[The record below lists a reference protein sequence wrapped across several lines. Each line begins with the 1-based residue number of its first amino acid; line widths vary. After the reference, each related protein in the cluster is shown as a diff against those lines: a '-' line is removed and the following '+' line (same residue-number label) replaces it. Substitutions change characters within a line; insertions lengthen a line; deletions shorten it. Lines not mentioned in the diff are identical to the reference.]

1 MSVKNLEKR
10 LTDILGRD
18 DAVVVSINGKWG
30 VGKTYFWNE
39 FKDKLTSKKITSWY
53 KFNKKSTGQK
63 TAYISLFGKEK
74 ISDIRTD
81 IFLQVISKGGH
92 ALENLKK
99 LLKGIKVPYINTSA
113 LITLLDNKDF
123 KDVIVCFD
131 DFERLSSSMK
141 LEEVL
146 GLISELKEQK
156 NCKVVM
162 ILNEGELEGNNKKTF
177 AKYKEKLIDYEFD
190 YNPKPSESL
199 DILKSKLAAFTDYPL
214 EDYLTRHKI
223 NNIRIIDR
231 IINALNDFS
240 FIQPYIKDTPEVT
253 TEIVGSIIEIAAI
266 NAQVSSFSDF
276 IEYVGK
282 RSSPEK
288 TDRPAEN
295 KRYEELLSLI
305 DGGDYNRAY
314 FLKSDIASDLIK
326 YCQTSLVN
334 EESFIRI
341 VKPKVENRRLYSVY
355 KDIDAKKSKN
365 SYDMSYRIE
374 EYVSDLWQILET
386 ERYRIIVAGDKYLHP
401 DFFLYYIQQLKELD
415 DTNKEKY
422 HDFAIECLKEFI
434 QNNLDWMKGGRPG
447 EPKSV
452 LEFDVRLSDYCDKCI
467 ENNHQE
473 AVNSI
478 EKIIILMCDEENY
491 DYDQRV
497 KHLSQLSQKEIKQ
510 HILDNAEYFKE
521 VYGFLYSY
529 GHRTE
534 FAIYVKNV
542 VSVLRELSQSKNK
555 NHAHKALDMVDLLE
569 EDNKISK
576 P

>member
-1 MSVKNLEKR
+1 M
-10 LTDILGRD
+10 
-18 DAVVVSINGKWG
+18 
-30 VGKTYFWNE
+30 
-39 FKDKLTSKKITSWY
+39 
-53 KFNKKSTGQK
+53 
-63 TAYISLFGKEK
+63 
-74 ISDIRTD
+74 
-81 IFLQVISKGGH
+81 
-92 ALENLKK
+92 
-99 LLKGIKVPYINTSA
+99 
-113 LITLLDNKDF
+113 
-123 KDVIVCFD
+123 
-131 DFERLSSSMK
+131 
-141 LEEVL
+141 
-146 GLISELKEQK
+146 
-156 NCKVVM
+156 
-162 ILNEGELEGNNKKTF
+162 
-177 AKYKEKLIDYEFD
+177 
-190 YNPKPSESL
+190 
-199 DILKSKLAAFTDYPL
+199 
-214 EDYLTRHKI
+214 
-223 NNIRIIDR
+223 
-231 IINALNDFS
+231 
-240 FIQPYIKDTPEVT
+240 
-253 TEIVGSIIEIAAI
+253 GSIIEIAAI

-276 IEYVGK
+276 IEYVCK
-282 RSSPEK
+282 RSLSLELEE
-288 TDRPAEN
+288 TDKFIED
-295 KRYEELLSLI
+295 KRFEELLSLI
-305 DGGDYNRAY
+305 DGDDFSRVY
-314 FLKSDIASDLIK
+314 FLQSDVASELIK

-341 VKPKVENRRLYSVY
+341 VEPKVENRRLYSVY

-374 EYVSDLWQILET
+374 EYVSDLWQILEK
-386 ERYRIIVAGDKYLHP
+386 ERYGIIVAGDKYLHP

-447 EPKSV
+447 EPKNV
-452 LEFDVRLSDYCDKCI
+452 LEFDVRLSDYYDKCI

-491 DYDQRV
+491 DYDQRA

-521 VYGFLYSY
+521 VDGFLYSY

-555 NHAHKALDMVDLLE
+555 NHAHKALDMVDFLE
-569 EDNKISK
+569 KNNKISK